1 MGSAV
6 FLFLVF
12 GLFLAFFGF
21 LGLYWIRGFGGF
33 GWSTATLI
41 GKGFLFF
48 LKLMLE
54 NIEDYFFLL
63 VIHIGKRVSFTQELI
78 VMF

>member
-21 LGLYWIRGFGGF
+21 LRLYRIRRFGGF

-41 GKGFLFF
+41 GKSFLFF

-54 NIEDYFFLL
+54 NIEDYSFLL
-63 VIHIGKRVSFTQELI
+63 VIHIGKRVSFT
-78 VMF
+78 